1 MKICQGALGASNN
14 TVSAQGVGSKIE
26 VYSGEPKGFKQ
37 WVKDIEK
44 YALLTNVD
52 GAQTKRIAYQASKGA
67 VSDFIHLFMN
77 ANQNCTWN
85 QLKNELA
92 ARLVTF
98 KIYNMLLL
106 F

>member
-1 MKICQGALGASNN
+1 MVQLFKDLSGTLGALNN

-52 GAQTKRIAYQASKGA
+52 GA
-67 VSDFIHLFMN
+67 
-77 ANQNCTWN
+77 
-85 QLKNELA
+85 
-92 ARLVTF
+92 
-98 KIYNMLLL
+98 
-106 F
+106 